1 MGQLLSK
8 KPKLEINEVDRAVL
22 SLKSQVR
29 KLEQQR
35 TRIQAAI
42 DREHQLARE
51 LVAAGRK
58 DRALLALKKRKLQ
71 ETQAASLDGL
81 LLNVEQML
89 ANIETT
95 QSQQRIFGALKQAN
109 SAVKEMQQAVPL
121 EDVEQLMQDNADAK
135 AYEDSLRQ
143 MLGESLNPEDAEAA
157 EEELADLEAQLLD
170 AQKLDMPQAPKD
182 TVLPEA
188 AAAVAAEEAA
198 PAWTAEEAAPA
209 GGEQALSALGGAAAA
224 SEADAL
230 SAAEAMLSEL
240 PAVPT
245 TTVTVETEEAEVEAE
260 QEREA
265 ESALIAA

>member
-1 MGQLLSK
+1 MPVTSEPKDHHHLS
-8 KPKLEINEVDRAVL
+8 
-22 SLKSQVR
+22 
-29 KLEQQR
+29 
-35 TRIQAAI
+35 
-42 DREHQLARE
+42 
-51 LVAAGRK
+51 
-58 DRALLALKKRKLQ
+58 
-71 ETQAASLDGL
+71 
-81 LLNVEQML
+81 
-89 ANIETT
+89 
-95 QSQQRIFGALKQAN
+95 
-109 SAVKEMQQAVPL
+109 QAVPL

-143 MLGESLNPEDAEAA
+143 MLGEGVGWAAHQLQLKRLCCSRGMHGTVPAWLLAKFPHSPVHLLFVTPDVGPAWLFNTWGGAPCKPLHPSGESLNPEDAEAA

-198 PAWTAEEAAPA
+198 PALTAEEAAPA
-209 GGEQALSALGGAAAA
+209 GGEQAVSALEGAAAA

-245 TTVTVETEEAEVEAE
+245 TTVTVETEETEVEAE
-260 QEREA
+260 QAREA
-265 ESALIAA
+265 ESALIAS